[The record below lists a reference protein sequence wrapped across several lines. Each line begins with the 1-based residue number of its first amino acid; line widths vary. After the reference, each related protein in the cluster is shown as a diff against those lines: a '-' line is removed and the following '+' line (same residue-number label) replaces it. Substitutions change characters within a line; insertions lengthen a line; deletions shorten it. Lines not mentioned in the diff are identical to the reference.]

1 MTTTMTDLI
10 LSDDSRP
17 GHNRVVSH
25 MLLKSKELDAAPMA
39 QHSVYY
45 VHPPGTRSS
54 PASFR
59 SHFLM
64 VVPHISS
71 CCMLIWIG
79 FELLPYIQS
88 TFFDATHDEQ
98 SVWPCSQ
105 FRSSSSSSNYDAAST
120 WYNPMTWFRPFAL
133 FLWMN
138 TACGL
143 VQVLQDDIRKNW
155 RRFDLTTPSGQ
166 QNWSRSYG
174 RVLPPLNGNP
184 LVAQQMKDTT
194 LRFVLLFNFLFFSMS
209 YGDFNLKIGTLLIG
223 ILFVHFYQRGMAPLN
238 TAVDPAGQPMD
249 NAWVVGM
256 KNTWSKYAVGYS
268 LAAPLLMVTHKVA
281 NSIGLGN
288 IWNAMLAVGVGTM
301 IGMMLD
307 ILPRIM
313 NGRPLLTYTKT
324 MQGCISIALG
334 GYLWKRHTLSWQ
346 EVSCF
351 VVLHCV
357 AGIACMPY
365 AIRVENQTRN
375 VVNGVRV
382 FIFDVLLW
390 FFGMALIFAL
400 ALVLSSKGWQWGFDD
415 IQGTTMTTAMFV
427 VAWYTL
433 YYFLP
438 KLLPNVV

>member
-1 MTTTMTDLI
+1 
-10 LSDDSRP
+10 
-17 GHNRVVSH
+17 
-25 MLLKSKELDAAPMA
+25 
-39 QHSVYY
+39 
-45 VHPPGTRSS
+45 
-54 PASFR
+54 
-59 SHFLM
+59 
-64 VVPHISS
+64 
-71 CCMLIWIG
+71 
-79 FELLPYIQS
+79 
-88 TFFDATHDEQ
+88 
-98 SVWPCSQ
+98 
-105 FRSSSSSSNYDAAST
+105 
-120 WYNPMTWFRPFAL
+120 
-133 FLWMN
+133 
-138 TACGL
+138 
-143 VQVLQDDIRKNW
+143 
-155 RRFDLTTPSGQ
+155 
-166 QNWSRSYG
+166 
-174 RVLPPLNGNP
+174 
-184 LVAQQMKDTT
+184 
-194 LRFVLLFNFLFFSMS
+194 
-209 YGDFNLKIGTLLIG
+209 
-223 ILFVHFYQRGMAPLN
+223 
-238 TAVDPAGQPMD
+238 
-249 NAWVVGM
+249 
-256 KNTWSKYAVGYS
+256 
-268 LAAPLLMVTHKVA
+268 
-281 NSIGLGN
+281 
-288 IWNAMLAVGVGTM
+288 M

-415 IQGTTMTTAMFV
+415 IPGTTMTTAMFV

-438 KLLPNVV
+438 KLLSNVV